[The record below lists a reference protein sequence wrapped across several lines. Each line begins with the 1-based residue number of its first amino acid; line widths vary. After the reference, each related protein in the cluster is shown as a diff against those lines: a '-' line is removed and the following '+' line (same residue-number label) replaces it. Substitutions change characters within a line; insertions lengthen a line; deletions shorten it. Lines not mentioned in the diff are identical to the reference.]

1 MNYYEHH
8 IGDYAQATA
17 HLTFVE
23 DAAYS
28 RLIRKYYA
36 EEKPLPAD
44 LSAVQRLIGA
54 RTREEKSAVDS
65 VLKEFFFLEDD
76 GWHNK
81 RADLE
86 ILRYREKRSKAAAS
100 ARVRWDK
107 TQCESDAN
115 AMRTHTER
123 NAHQSPDTRHH
134 TPIKKDKAIE
144 MPVGVLE
151 STWLDFLKHRKA
163 KKAPI
168 TETAIKGIQREA
180 DKAGMSLDATLQIM
194 CARGWTG
201 FNAEWVK
208 PDHEKKL
215 TPAEQSRRAAGIAIF
230 GNLEAQRNELRTIN
244 PSFTRTLDSEN
255 IRDDAGPLRIEVD
268 EYVEDRSDFI

>member
-54 RTREEKSAVDS
+54 RTKEEKSAVDS

-123 NAHQSPDTRHH
+123 NAHQSPDTIHH

-144 MPVGVLE
+144 IPVGVLE
-151 STWLDFLKHRKA
+151 STWVDFLKHRKA

-168 TETAIKGIQREA
+168 TATAIKGIQREA
-180 DKAGMSLDATLQIM
+180 DKAGMSLDAALQIM

-244 PSFTRTLDSEN
+244 PSFTRTLDSED

>member
-54 RTREEKSAVDS
+54 RTKEEKSAVDS
-65 VLKEFFFLEDD
+65 VLKEFFFLEED

-123 NAHQSPDTRHH
+123 NAHQTPDTRHH
-134 TPIKKDKAIE
+134 TPIKKDKTIE

-168 TETAIKGIQREA
+168 TATAMKGIQREA
-180 DKAGMSLDATLQIM
+180 DKAGMSLDAALQIM

-244 PSFTRTLDSEN
+244 PSFTRTLDSED

>member
-54 RTREEKSAVDS
+54 RTKEEKSAVDS

-123 NAHQSPDTRHH
+123 NAHQTPDTIHH

-151 STWLDFLKHRKA
+151 STWMDFLKHRKA

-168 TETAIKGIQREA
+168 TATAIKGIQREA
-180 DKAGMSLDATLQIM
+180 DKAGMSLDAALQIM

-244 PSFTRTLDSEN
+244 PSFTRTLDSED

>member
-54 RTREEKSAVDS
+54 RTKEEKSAVDS
-65 VLKEFFFLEDD
+65 VLKEFFFLEVD

-115 AMRTHTER
+115 TMRTHTER
-123 NAHQSPDTRHH
+123 NAHHTPDTIHQ

-151 STWLDFLKHRKA
+151 STWVDFLKHRKA

-168 TETAIKGIQREA
+168 TATAIKGIQREA

-244 PSFTRTLDSEN
+244 PSFTRTLDSED
-255 IRDDAGPLRIEVD
+255 IRNDAGPLRIEVD